1 MQLKIFFKTLAISSL
16 ILFQASFAQE
26 AIEITD
32 DDGVVKKCTLFENG
46 TIVCM

>member
-1 MQLKIFFKTLAISSL
+1 MQLKMLLKTLVISSL

-26 AIEITD
+26 TIEIID